1 MIRVLTIPNWSFGRS
16 RDLLVAF
23 EDVLR
28 PFELHDLESDV
39 DHNRTVSAFSGPI
52 DDVLDALIQLGRLAF
67 DSIDLSRH
75 TGVHPRIGALDVCPF
90 VPYRSADLPETI
102 ARVERFAQKMAEEF
116 GIPIFLYEKSE
127 LGRHNASLPELRKGG
142 YGKLLEMEI
151 HPDFGPNRIHPRLGA
166 TVMGVRG
173 FLIAMNVN
181 LATENLEVAKRIAWE
196 IRKKRREGEEGFL
209 GVRALGLSLASKGQT
224 QVSMNLT
231 LPELSPVD
239 PIIEWV
245 RRRAYELDVAPAESE
260 LIGVIPEACVPTAS
274 RLPIRPAQIIRGMD
288 AI

>member
-1 MIRVLTIPNWSFGRS
+1 MNRVLTIPNWSFGRS
-16 RDLLVAF
+16 RDLLIAF
-23 EDVLR
+23 EDILR
-28 PFELHDLESDV
+28 PLEIHYLESDV
-39 DHNRTVSAFSGPI
+39 DHNRTVSAFSGPLE
-52 DDVLDALIQLGRLAF
+52 DVTAAITQLGRAAF
-67 DSIDLSRH
+67 DSMDLSRH

-90 VPYRSADLPETI
+90 VPYRSADLPAVI
-102 ARVERFAQKMAEEF
+102 AHVEHFAEAMATEF
-116 GIPIFLYEKSE
+116 GLPIFLYEKSE
-127 LGRHNASLPELRKGG
+127 RGRHNASLPELRKGG

-181 LATENLEVAKRIAWE
+181 LATEDLEIAKRIAWE

-209 GVRALGLSLASKGQT
+209 GVRALGLPLASKGQT

-239 PIIEWV
+239 PIIDWV
-245 RRRAYELDVAPAESE
+245 RRRTYELDVAPADAE
-260 LIGVIPEACVPTAS
+260 LIGVIPEGCVPTAS
-274 RLPIRPAQIIRGMD
+274 RLPFRPEQIIRGMD